1 MNYWITTQR
10 PYPESFAQ
18 WAANC
23 GVYLQ
28 EGREHVA
35 ASMRPGDLAFRY
47 ESKTGPYG
55 NDGRMGIVAI
65 MEVTDRPKDMGNPAP
80 VGYANGSERWW
91 RYKANATCKDADGF
105 VSRADLNTIL
115 GYVADNKL
123 RGFGDDHSGL
133 KRIDKS
139 TYDKIY
145 AAFKNSDV

>member
-1 MNYWITTQR
+1 
-10 PYPESFAQ
+10 
-18 WAANC
+18 
-23 GVYLQ
+23 
-28 EGREHVA
+28 
-35 ASMRPGDLAFRY
+35 
-47 ESKTGPYG
+47 
-55 NDGRMGIVAI
+55 MGIVAI

-80 VGYANGSERWW
+80 VGYANGSE
-91 RYKANATCKDADGF
+91 ANATCKDADGF